1 MTPIGLTVRELLR
14 QAGIDPD
21 RDLLARVAELVAEVT
36 RSREMAQ
43 QIGAAKQARTPTRQ
57 TQRNCDR
64 ELSLATR
71 AGDPPLRIPKQRTAG
86 SCHLPCAVPPAL
98 ALEAVATGGVLQSG
112 VDDDSGGRSPKT
124 VNALRHPKKLAVG
137 AKA

>member
-43 QIGAAKQARTPTRQ
+43 QIGAAKQA
-57 TQRNCDR
+57 
-64 ELSLATR
+64 
-71 AGDPPLRIPKQRTAG
+71 
-86 SCHLPCAVPPAL
+86 
-98 ALEAVATGGVLQSG
+98 
-112 VDDDSGGRSPKT
+112 
-124 VNALRHPKKLAVG
+124 
-137 AKA
+137 